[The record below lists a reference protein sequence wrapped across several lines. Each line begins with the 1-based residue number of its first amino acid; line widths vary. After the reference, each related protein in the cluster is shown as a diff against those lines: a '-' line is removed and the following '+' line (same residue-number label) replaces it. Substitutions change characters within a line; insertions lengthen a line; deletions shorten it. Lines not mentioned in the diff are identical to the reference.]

1 MELSDYKVA
10 LEWDIEYLYIYML
23 TIAGQ
28 TAEPNG
34 LNFLGVIQ
42 SKKIATFFS
51 KTSIFFF
58 QKSKYYVFFK
68 IKKFFPRATPGTS
81 ASI

>member
-28 TAEPNG
+28 TDRGA
-34 LNFLGVIQ
+34 
-42 SKKIATFFS
+42 
-51 KTSIFFF
+51 TSIFARGGGA
-58 QKSKYYVFFK
+58 KYYFVNV
-68 IKKFFPRATPGTS
+68 
-81 ASI
+81 